1 MVRVTKGLC
10 CIIQYHPGK
19 TNVVTDALSRKSFG
33 FLAAIKGFQ
42 RHLLD
47 DLRSLQVHISVLDS

>member
-47 DLRSLQVHISVLDS
+47 DLRSL